1 MSFVTSLS
9 RELSF
14 LLRPIQFRQ
23 PSPCTDAAPNGIDL
37 SIDVNETGS
46 WKPLVYYAPVVN
58 AHWPELNISE
68 LTLPVDSTRIPIQ
81 APTSSSEKMEV
92 KFCVPS
98 DASSLSFRWRQEKF
112 GPETSDQW
120 LLDDV
125 GIRVE
130 EDGAVLEVVDRYAHQ

>member
-1 MSFVTSLS
+1 MYSITPTS

-14 LLRPIQFRQ
+14 LLQPIQFRQ
-23 PSPCTDAAPNGIDL
+23 PSPCTDDAPNGIDL
-37 SIDVNETGS
+37 SIGVNETGS

-81 APTSSSEKMEV
+81 APTSGSEKMEV

-98 DASSLSFRWRQEKF
+98 DASSLSFRWRQKKF
-112 GPETSDQW
+112 DPEMTDRW

-125 GIRVE
+125 RIRVK
-130 EDGAVLEVVDRYAHQ
+130 EDGAVLEVVDGYVDK